1 MLEKRLYK
9 FDEIADYLG
18 TRNNQGLRN
27 KLQRYGVKFQE
38 EGRGRMKTF
47 NILSIPDPF
56 PLYCVFDL
64 GIDYRTD
71 FKKLRDFTFFLLRD
85 DDFSGRSGE
94 MMEEYLHNGGYQI
107 SRQTIAKYIA
117 LYERM
122 DLIATNGETVY
133 YRVYHEGLFQ
143 RRYEGGSPPGD
154 RPDLRRERV
163 RRGAGSFR
171 LWQNHTAEHHR
182 RPGSLYLRRSD
193 HPGQKHKGVHGA
205 GLGYL
210 PEPLRGLCIPEL

>member
-143 RRYEGGSPPGD
+143 KHEVITKELYCKAWSVYWKKRRKNADSLLAFRCMYNFLDGVPRKQNKIVKNGFYTDTLNSLSE
-154 RPDLRRERV
+154 LVAE
-163 RRGAGSFR
+163 SF
-171 LWQNHTAEHHR
+171 LNEKAE
-182 RPGSLYLRRSD
+182 
-193 HPGQKHKGVHGA
+193 
-205 GLGYL
+205 
-210 PEPLRGLCIPEL
+210 

>member
-1 MLEKRLYK
+1 MLEIKTYK
-9 FDEIADYLG
+9 FDDIADYLQ
-18 TRNNQGLRN
+18 THSNQSIRR
-27 KLQRYGVKFQE
+27 KLNRYGVKFQE

-47 NILSIPDPF
+47 TILSIPDPF

-133 YRVYHEGLFQ
+133 YRVYHEGL
-143 RRYEGGSPPGD
+143 
-154 RPDLRRERV
+154 L
-163 RRGAGSFR
+163 
-171 LWQNHTAEHHR
+171 
-182 RPGSLYLRRSD
+182 
-193 HPGQKHKGVHGA
+193 QKHEVITKELYCKAWSVYWKKRRKNADSLLAFRCMYNFLDGVPRKQNKIVRNGFYTDT
-205 GLGYL
+205 LNTL
-210 PEPLRGLCIPEL
+210 SELVAESFLNEKAE

>member
-133 YRVYHEGLFQ
+133 YRVYHEGL
-143 RRYEGGSPPGD
+143 
-154 RPDLRRERV
+154 L
-163 RRGAGSFR
+163 
-171 LWQNHTAEHHR
+171 
-182 RPGSLYLRRSD
+182 
-193 HPGQKHKGVHGA
+193 QKHEVITKELYCKAWSVYWKKRRKNADSLLAFRCMYNFLDGVPRKQNKIVRNGFYTDT
-205 GLGYL
+205 LNTL
-210 PEPLRGLCIPEL
+210 SELVAESFLNEKAE

>member
-18 TRNNQGLRN
+18 TRSNQGLRN

-47 NILSIPDPF
+47 TILSIPDPF

-143 RRYEGGSPPGD
+143 KHEVITKELYCKAWSVYWKKRRKNADSLLAFRCMYNFLDGVP
-154 RPDLRRERV
+154 RKQNKIV
-163 RRGAGSFR
+163 RNGFYTDTLNTLSKLVAESF
-171 LWQNHTAEHHR
+171 LNEKAE
-182 RPGSLYLRRSD
+182 
-193 HPGQKHKGVHGA
+193 
-205 GLGYL
+205 
-210 PEPLRGLCIPEL
+210 

>member
-143 RRYEGGSPPGD
+143 KHEVITKELYCKAWSVYWKKRRKNADSLLAFRCMYNFLDGVPRKQNKIVKNGFYTDTLNTLSE
-154 RPDLRRERV
+154 LVAE
-163 RRGAGSFR
+163 SF
-171 LWQNHTAEHHR
+171 LNEKAE
-182 RPGSLYLRRSD
+182 
-193 HPGQKHKGVHGA
+193 
-205 GLGYL
+205 
-210 PEPLRGLCIPEL
+210 

>member
-47 NILSIPDPF
+47 TILSIPDPF

-133 YRVYHEGLFQ
+133 YRVYHEGL
-143 RRYEGGSPPGD
+143 
-154 RPDLRRERV
+154 L
-163 RRGAGSFR
+163 
-171 LWQNHTAEHHR
+171 
-182 RPGSLYLRRSD
+182 
-193 HPGQKHKGVHGA
+193 QKHEVITKELYCKAWSVYWKKRRKNADSLLAFRCMYNFLDGVPRKQNKIVKNGFYTDT
-205 GLGYL
+205 LNSL
-210 PEPLRGLCIPEL
+210 SELVAESFLNEKAE

>member
-133 YRVYHEGLFQ
+133 YRVYHEGL
-143 RRYEGGSPPGD
+143 
-154 RPDLRRERV
+154 L
-163 RRGAGSFR
+163 
-171 LWQNHTAEHHR
+171 
-182 RPGSLYLRRSD
+182 
-193 HPGQKHKGVHGA
+193 QKHEVITKELYCKAWSVYWKKRRKNADSLLAFRCMYNFLDGVPRKQNKIVKNGFYNDT
-205 GLGYL
+205 LNTL
-210 PEPLRGLCIPEL
+210 SELVAESFLNEKAE

>member
-47 NILSIPDPF
+47 NILSTPDPF

-133 YRVYHEGLFQ
+133 YRVYHEGL
-143 RRYEGGSPPGD
+143 
-154 RPDLRRERV
+154 L
-163 RRGAGSFR
+163 
-171 LWQNHTAEHHR
+171 
-182 RPGSLYLRRSD
+182 
-193 HPGQKHKGVHGA
+193 QKHEVITKELYCKAWSVYWKKRRKNADSLLAFRCMYNFLDGVPRKQNKIVKNGFYTDT
-205 GLGYL
+205 LNSL
-210 PEPLRGLCIPEL
+210 SELVAESFLNEKAE